1 MKHQVDESLTDLLV
15 DVSTLV
21 PLENNPRRGNVEA
34 ILASYREFG
43 QLKPIVVR
51 PNDDGTATVIAGNHQ
66 LQAAKKLGWTHIA
79 AVKFEADDS
88 RAVAFALADNRT
100 NELGYTE
107 ASALNALLQEV
118 STDYGDLLDGM
129 GWDMFEMASIGEQAR
144 RIEIAQES
152 EPGYIAPVIINP
164 VADEP
169 SAIAV
174 QETEEGGR
182 IVPAQDV
189 DNRKVATTGSTLIG
203 ASGVK
208 NAVVQYS
215 LVFDN
220 VEQQTKWYSFMRWL
234 RSDPAIDG
242 DTFAEKLIN
251 FIDSHA
257 DY

>member
-1 MKHQVDESLTDLLV
+1 MKHQVDESLKDLLV
-15 DVSTLV
+15 EVSTLV

-43 QLKPIVVR
+43 QLKPIVIR

-79 AVKFEADDS
+79 AVKFDADDS

-118 STDYGDLLDGM
+118 STDYSDLLDGM
-129 GWDMFEMASIGEQAR
+129 GWDMFEMASISEQAR
-144 RIEIAQES
+144 RIEIAQDS
-152 EPGYIAPVIINP
+152 EPGYVAPVIINP
-164 VADEP
+164 ITEEP
-169 SAIAV
+169 PAIAV
-174 QETEEGGR
+174 QETDEGGR
-182 IVPAQDV
+182 IVPAQEV

-234 RSDPAIDG
+234 RSDPAVDG